1 MSTPPTPEH
10 APDQGAET
18 GAAAAPPRRSAYSMG
33 STPNLLRSLLVIG
46 LFVLGLFAIV
56 PRIDSVERPAVDAL
70 SKAEQT
76 ASQTGW
82 PVELPTGLGDG
93 WVPTVASLAP
103 GTEKVPT
110 FTTVWATPA
119 GKDIALKQAVAVT
132 DGWLAR
138 SVNDSPAAGSVVVGG
153 RTFERYAAGDGSQ
166 TGYVLRGAGA
176 DGLTIV
182 ASGTAGEDELRT
194 LVGALKRVTPTP

>member
-1 MSTPPTPEH
+1 MSTPPTSEQAPE
-10 APDQGAET
+10 P
-18 GAAAAPPRRSAYSMG
+18 AAAAPPRRSAYSMG
-33 STPNLLRSLLVIG
+33 STSNLLRSLLVIG

-56 PRIDSVERPAVDAL
+56 PRIDRVERPAVDAL
-70 SKAEQT
+70 SKAEFT
-76 ASQTGW
+76 ATQTGW

-93 WVPTVASLAP
+93 WVPTVATYAP

-132 DGWLAR
+132 DGWVAR
-138 SVNDSPAAGSVVVGG
+138 SVNDSPPTGNVALAG

-166 TGYVLRGAGA
+166 IGYVERGAGA
-176 DGLTIV
+176 DGLTVV
-182 ASGTAGEDELRT
+182 ASGTASEDELRT
-194 LVGALKRVTPTP
+194 LVGALEKVTPKP

>member
-1 MSTPPTPEH
+1 MTTPPTSEQAPEP
-10 APDQGAET
+10 AAEQGPP
-18 GAAAAPPRRSAYSMG
+18 APPRRSAYSMG

-46 LFVLGLFAIV
+46 LFVLALFAIV
-56 PRIDSVERPAVDAL
+56 PRIDRVERPAVDAL
-70 SKAEQT
+70 SKAEFT

-93 WVPTVASLAP
+93 WVPTVATYAP

-132 DGWLAR
+132 DGWLTR
-138 SVNDSPAAGSVVVGG
+138 SVNDTPVAGTVDVGG
-153 RTFERYAAGDGSQ
+153 RAFERYAAGDGSQ
-166 TGYVLRGAGA
+166 TAYVERGAGA

-182 ASGTAGEDELRT
+182 ASGTAEDAELRT
-194 LVGALKRVTPTP
+194 FVAALEPVTPSP